1 MKTVSQITF
10 SITLWAESNSP
21 SKSKTASHS
30 FPVFNENTRLLDLY
44 GILRKKSRGL
54 KAPVICIKNLR
65 RLFKGEPN
73 DPFGQ
78 RDAKHNRSE
87 NAYRVADVIYQAE
100 SFMAHES
107 DQVNEHIGK
116 TE

>member
-1 MKTVSQITF
+1 M
-10 SITLWAESNSP
+10 
-21 SKSKTASHS
+21 
-30 FPVFNENTRLLDLY
+30 
-44 GILRKKSRGL
+44 
-54 KAPVICIKNLR
+54 ICIKNLR

-116 TE
+116 TEQIAANHPIPVLDKLISPSFDDGNNRGGRPIHIHHVKGYADGLPTGRMRCHIA